1 MFYGL
6 KFDITWKF
14 NLKLME
20 FDDEQWTVTF
30 GWLFTWFVG
39 DYDIIPKHFT
49 YLLVVWDSII
59 IIHLLTMLAMEFM
72 VNSWINPNSKGDW
85 WIWFFSN
92 LGQGSNRHVGTPYNA
107 ILGIMWELLA
117 WYHCFLLRYTQ
128 DSRLRYLACLGWV
141 GLPPTNRI
149 CRGSYSFVWLRHA
162 AQVFKYCC
170 ESRDVWLPLR
180 PQSKIKP
187 IKSIYIYTYIYIH
200 TSFRKTW
207 QVTGPQIW
215 KAEAGC
221 IFFSPVRSPRG
232 RGSARTLNHMS
243 GTSLAT
249 LPRCRRSTFSG
260 CADQSHPPVTSS
272 TFAIRFT
279 HLHECG

>member
-6 KFDITWKF
+6 KFDVTWKF
-14 NLKLME
+14 NLTLMK
-20 FDDEQWTVTF
+20 FDDEHWTVTS
-30 GWLFTWFVG
+30 GWLFVIRVLTTWLAG
-39 DYDIIPKHFT
+39 DYDIIPKRFT

-59 IIHLLTMLAMEFM
+59 IINLLTMLAMEFM

-85 WIWFFSN
+85 WIWVFSN

-128 DSRLRYLACLGWV
+128 DSRLRYLACFGWV

-170 ESRDVWLPLR
+170 ESRDIWLPLR
-180 PQSKIKP
+180 PQSKIKS
-187 IKSIYIYTYIYIH
+187 IKSLYIHIFIYIH
-200 TSFRKTW
+200 LFRKTW
-207 QVTGPQIW
+207 QVTGPQISEP
-215 KAEAGC
+215 AEAEVAS
-221 IFFSPVRSPRG
+221 FFPLIDRHVAG
-232 RGSARTLNHMS
+232 EAHGH
-243 GTSLAT
+243 
-249 LPRCRRSTFSG
+249 
-260 CADQSHPPVTSS
+260 
-272 TFAIRFT
+272 
-279 HLHECG
+279 